1 MNRLGILALG
11 LLIGGCATLPY
22 SSPQA
27 TAELKNTKGDVVGVA
42 AFWEDEGS
50 VRVFA
55 DVRGIAPGQH
65 GIHLHA
71 VGKCEPPDFT
81 SAAGHFNPEGK
92 KHGLLSPQG
101 PHAGDL
107 PNLDVAAD
115 GTGQLNYLVRGVTLG
130 SGPGSL
136 FDADGTAVVI
146 HAGPDDYK
154 TDPAGNSGARI
165 ACGVI
170 QKVPQAAGKPS

>member
-1 MNRLGILALG
+1 
-11 LLIGGCATLPY
+11 
-22 SSPQA
+22 
-27 TAELKNTKGDVVGVA
+27 
-42 AFWEDEGS
+42 
-50 VRVFA
+50 
-55 DVRGIAPGQH
+55 
-65 GIHLHA
+65 

-115 GTGQLNYLVRGVTLG
+115 GTGQLNYLVRAVTLG

-146 HAGPDDYK
+146 HAGPDD
-154 TDPAGNSGARI
+154 
-165 ACGVI
+165 
-170 QKVPQAAGKPS
+170 

>member
-1 MNRLGILALG
+1 
-11 LLIGGCATLPY
+11 
-22 SSPQA
+22 
-27 TAELKNTKGDVVGVA
+27 
-42 AFWEDEGS
+42 
-50 VRVFA
+50 
-55 DVRGIAPGQH
+55 
-65 GIHLHA
+65 
-71 VGKCEPPDFT
+71 VGKCEPPDFA

-107 PNLDVAAD
+107 PNLPVAAD
-115 GTGQLNYLVRGVTLG
+115 GTGQLNYVARGVTLG
-130 SGPGSL
+130 SGSGSL

-146 HAGPDDYK
+146 HAGPDDHK

-170 QKVPQAAGKPS
+170 QKVSQP

>member
-1 MNRLGILALG
+1 MKRLGVLALW

-22 SSPQA
+22 YRPDA
-27 TAELKNTKGDVVGVA
+27 TTQLKNAQGDVVGVA
-42 AFWEDEGS
+42 ALWEDEGG

-55 DVRGIAPGQH
+55 DVRGLPPGQH
-65 GIHLHA
+65 VIHLHA

-81 SAAGHFNPEGK
+81 GAAGHFNPEGK

-107 PNLDVAAD
+107 ANLPVAAD
-115 GTGQLNYLVRGVTLG
+115 GTGQLNYVARGVTLG
-130 SGPGSL
+130 SGSGSL

-146 HAGPDDYK
+146 HAGPDDHK

-170 QKVPQAAGKPS
+170 QKVSQP